1 MLAGCA
7 QEPEDIKT
15 VISILYFNECGNLEK
30 LVEDTYSDIDLQF
43 ERLSYPSEQMRRLEK
58 GMGPELVVFTQP
70 SDEISEKYLLDISD
84 TQAST
89 AYDGTVM
96 QQLQVDGI
104 TYFLPLPGQY
114 SGYIVNETFFRKA
127 GIPLPISNQ
136 ELLEAAE
143 KMKDV
148 R

>member
-1 MLAGCA
+1 M
-7 QEPEDIKT
+7 
-15 VISILYFNECGNLEK
+15 
-30 LVEDTYSDIDLQF
+30 
-43 ERLSYPSEQMRRLEK
+43 
-58 GMGPELVVFTQP
+58 
-70 SDEISEKYLLDISD
+70 LDISD

-136 ELLEAAE
+136 ELLEAVG
-143 KMKDV
+143 K
-148 R
+148 